1 MGKGGEVMTHK
12 EIMVFFLEPEVG
24 DILFMLEDYIQ
35 KSEDNLSM
43 FGDPED
49 DIDKEVQEIM
59 QANLAVAIRLEEKLT
74 KEFALSK
81 ETGQ

>member
-1 MGKGGEVMTHK
+1 MTHK
-12 EIMVFFLEPEVG
+12 EIMVFFLEPEIG

-35 KSEDNLSM
+35 KSEDNLSI

-59 QANLAVAIRLEEKLT
+59 QANLAVALRLEEKLT
-74 KEFALSK
+74 KEFELSK

>member
-1 MGKGGEVMTHK
+1 MMTHK
-12 EIMVFFLEPEVG
+12 EIMVFFLEPEIG

-35 KSEDNLSM
+35 KSEDNLSI

-59 QANLAVAIRLEEKLT
+59 QANLAVALRLEEKLT
-74 KEFALSK
+74 KSFELSK

>member
-59 QANLAVAIRLEEKLT
+59 QANLAVALRLEEKLT

>member
-1 MGKGGEVMTHK
+1 MTHK
-12 EIMVFFLEPEVG
+12 EIMVFFLEPEIG

-35 KSEDNLSM
+35 KSEDNLSI

-59 QANLAVAIRLEEKLT
+59 QANLAVALRLEEKLT
-74 KEFALSK
+74 KSFELSK
-81 ETGQ
+81 GTGQ

>member
-12 EIMVFFLEPEVG
+12 EIMVFFLEPEIG

-59 QANLAVAIRLEEKLT
+59 QANLAVALRLEEKLT
-74 KEFALSK
+74 KEFELSK

>member
-1 MGKGGEVMTHK
+1 MTHK
-12 EIMVFFLEPEVG
+12 EIMVLFLEPEVG

-35 KSEDNLSM
+35 RSEDNLSI

-59 QANLAVAIRLEEKLT
+59 QANLAVALRLEEKLT
-74 KEFALSK
+74 KSFELSK

>member
-1 MGKGGEVMTHK
+1 MTHK
-12 EIMVFFLEPEVG
+12 EIMVFFLEPEIG

-59 QANLAVAIRLEEKLT
+59 QANLAVALRLEEKLT

>member
-1 MGKGGEVMTHK
+1 MTHK
-12 EIMVFFLEPEVG
+12 EIMVFFLEPEIG

-35 KSEDNLSM
+35 KSEDNLSI

-59 QANLAVAIRLEEKLT
+59 QANLAVALRLEEKLT
-74 KEFALSK
+74 KSFELSK